1 MFLSLALVATLAA
14 DLPPDK
20 AASIERAQEKG
31 LAEVNKKFGNQP
43 PEKMSNSD
51 RAAYMKAVQESD
63 QKALDKAGVSAKEWA
78 EASQKGGRQA
88 LADRKAAKELQAKQE
103 AAAAAAA
110 KKGDGN
116 GEVIIQRGFG
126 DGAPVTLEEKGGGG
140 GSISVEK
147 GLPPGE
153 GMEGGGGTASGAAGG
168 LEAVQKEAQESKGA
182 KGAKKGG
189 GGRHR

>member
-1 MFLSLALVATLAA
+1 MILSLALAATLAA

-31 LAEVNKKFGNQP
+31 VAEVNKKFGNQP

-63 QKALDKAGVSAKEWA
+63 QKALEKAGVSAKEWA

-88 LADRKAAKELQAKQE
+88 LADRKAAKEAQTKQE

-110 KKGDGN
+110 KKGAAGN
-116 GEVIIQRGFG
+116 GEVVIQRGFG
-126 DGAPVTLEEKGGGG
+126 DGAPVTLEDNGGGG
-140 GSISVEK
+140 GAIPVEK

-153 GMEGGGGTASGAAGG
+153 GMEGGGGTPSGAAGG
-168 LEAVQKEAQESKGA
+168 LEAAQKAPQES

-189 GGRHR
+189 GRHR